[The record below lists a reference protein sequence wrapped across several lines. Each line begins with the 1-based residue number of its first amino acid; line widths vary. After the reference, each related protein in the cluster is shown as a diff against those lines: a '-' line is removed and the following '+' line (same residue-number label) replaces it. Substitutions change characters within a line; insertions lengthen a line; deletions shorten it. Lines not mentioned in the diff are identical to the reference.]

1 MLSERLKWVHSGGLI
16 NHLGVPYSWWATEGR
31 PPFGVLR
38 VNTSAHVTLWASS
51 LKYGKG
57 LPLFEACGSVLK
69 CPHGSCA
76 SGESYLGYP
85 WEPTPLDMTSV
96 HEA

>member
-1 MLSERLKWVHSGGLI
+1 MLSERLKWVHFGGLI

-31 PPFGVLR
+31 PRFGVLR

-51 LKYGKG
+51 LTYGKG

>member
-1 MLSERLKWVHSGGLI
+1 MLRKRLKWVHFGGLI

-31 PPFGVLR
+31 PRFGVLR

-85 WEPTPLDMTSV
+85 WEPTPLDLTSV

>member
-1 MLSERLKWVHSGGLI
+1 MLSERLKWVHFGGLI

-31 PPFGVLR
+31 PRFGVLR

-57 LPLFEACGSVLK
+57 LHLFEACGSVLNVLM
-69 CPHGSCA
+69 GLVQVGRA
-76 SGESYLGYP
+76 
-85 WEPTPLDMTSV
+85 T
-96 HEA
+96 

>member
-1 MLSERLKWVHSGGLI
+1 MLSERLKWVHFGGLI

-31 PPFGVLR
+31 PRFGVLR

-69 CPHGSCA
+69 CPHGVGKRSLA
-76 SGESYLGYP
+76 GSQ
-85 WEPTPLDMTSV
+85 
-96 HEA
+96 

>member
-16 NHLGVPYSWWATEGR
+16 KYLGVPYNWWATEGR
-31 PPFGVLR
+31 PRFGVLR
-38 VNTSAHVTLWASS
+38 VNTSAYVTLWASS

-57 LPLFEACGSVLK
+57 LPLFEARGSVLK

-85 WEPTPLDMTSV
+85 WEPTHLT
-96 HEA
+96 

>member
-31 PPFGVLR
+31 PRFGVLR
-38 VNTSAHVTLWASS
+38 VNTSAYVTLWASS

-57 LPLFEACGSVLK
+57 LPLFEARGSVLK

-85 WEPTPLDMTSV
+85 WEPTHLT
-96 HEA
+96 

>member
-16 NHLGVPYSWWATEGR
+16 KYLGVPYNWWATEGR
-31 PPFGVLR
+31 PRFGVLR

-96 HEA
+96 HGA